1 MQASLTS
8 YVFESE
14 CDLRDPKWSPE
25 AAEAAVV
32 STADDPD
39 APGGSYRL
47 SFPPEWVENA
57 RCATD
62 FELKY
67 WESGRFEQRS
77 ARVRQNNGG
86 NNDDGVRA
94 RACVV

>member
-1 MQASLTS
+1 M
-8 YVFESE
+8 ESE
-14 CDLRDPKWSPE
+14 CDLRDPKWSSE

-32 STADDPD
+32 LSPD
-39 APGGSYRL
+39 NGGL
-47 SFPPEWVENA
+47 HVLQFLLEWVENA

-77 ARVRQNNGG
+77 ANVRQNDD
-86 NNDDGVRA
+86 NDERVRNENPHCG
-94 RACVV
+94 CVKAHF

>member
-1 MQASLTS
+1 M
-8 YVFESE
+8 ESE
-14 CDLRDPKWSPE
+14 CDLRDPKWSSE

-32 STADDPD
+32 LSSPD
-39 APGGSYRL
+39 NGGPHVL
-47 SFPPEWVENA
+47 QFLLEWVENA

-77 ARVRQNNGG
+77 ANVRQNDDNDARVRG
-86 NNDDGVRA
+86 NRIHA
-94 RACVV
+94 T